1 MKTTIKLGN
10 IEFNGLKL
18 ENIELTQEYNHIE
31 AIQLMNAGKK
41 FVQDLTKELPEMLDD
56 LYLAFNKFNEIDAEV
71 AMTEKMSEREQE
83 IASIEEELNALTK
96 DFQRLVNSEMFKYS
110 EADDLNARMFR
121 VARRADKYPN
131 ILAFETMLS
140 RIAMLNDIVHE
151 RISKGDMELAF

>member
-18 ENIELTQEYNHIE
+18 ENIEFTQEYNHIE
-31 AIQLMNAGKK
+31 AIQLMTAGKK

-71 AMTEKMSEREQE
+71 AMTETMSEREQE

-110 EADDLNARMFR
+110 EADDLNTRMFR
-121 VARRADKYPN
+121 VARRVDKYPN

-140 RIAMLNDIVHE
+140 RIAMLNDIVYE

>member
-10 IEFNGLKL
+10 IEFNGIKL
-18 ENIELTQEYNHIE
+18 ENIEFTQEYNHIE
-31 AIQLMNAGKK
+31 AIQLMTAGKK

-71 AMTEKMSEREQE
+71 AMTETMSEREQE

-110 EADDLNARMFR
+110 EADDLNTRMFR
-121 VARRADKYPN
+121 VARRVDKYPN

-140 RIAMLNDIVHE
+140 RIAMLNDIVYE
-151 RISKGDMELAF
+151 RISKGDMELAL

>member
-10 IEFNGLKL
+10 IEFNGIKL
-18 ENIELTQEYNHIE
+18 ENIEFTQEYNHIE
-31 AIQLMNAGKK
+31 AIQLMTAGKK

-71 AMTEKMSEREQE
+71 AMTETMSEREQE
-83 IASIEEELNALTK
+83 IASIEKELNALTE
-96 DFQRLVNSEMFKYS
+96 DFQRLVNSEMFRYS
-110 EADDLNARMFR
+110 EADDLNTRMFR
-121 VARRADKYPN
+121 VARRVDKYPN

-140 RIAMLNDIVHE
+140 RIAMLNDIVYE

>member
-18 ENIELTQEYNHIE
+18 ENIEFTQEYNHIE
-31 AIQLMNAGKK
+31 AIQLMTAGKK

-71 AMTEKMSEREQE
+71 AMTETMSEREQE
-83 IASIEEELNALTK
+83 IASIEKELNALTE
-96 DFQRLVNSEMFKYS
+96 DFQRLVNSEMFRYS
-110 EADDLNARMFR
+110 EADDLNTRMFR
-121 VARRADKYPN
+121 VAKRVEKYPN

-140 RIAMLNDIVHE
+140 RIAMLNDIVYE
-151 RISKGDMELAF
+151 RISKGDMELAL

>member
-18 ENIELTQEYNHIE
+18 ENIEFTQEYNHIE
-31 AIQLMNAGKK
+31 AIQLMTAGKK

-110 EADDLNARMFR
+110 EADDLNTRMFR
-121 VARRADKYPN
+121 VARRVDKYPN

-140 RIAMLNDIVHE
+140 RIAMLNDIVYE

>member
-41 FVQDLTKELPEMLDD
+41 FVQDLIKELPEMFDD

-71 AMTEKMSEREQE
+71 AMTEEMSEREQE
-83 IASIEEELNALTK
+83 MASIEEELKALTK
-96 DFQRLVNSEMFKYS
+96 AFQRIASSKRFEYS
-110 EADDLNARMFR
+110 EADDLNSRMFR
-121 VARRADKYPN
+121 VARRIDKYPEV
-131 ILAFETMLS
+131 LAFEEMLS
-140 RIAMLNDIVHE
+140 SIAMLNDIVFE
-151 RISKGDMELAF
+151 RINKGDVELIF

>member
-56 LYLAFNKFNEIDAEV
+56 LYLAFNKFNEINAEV
-71 AMTEKMSEREQE
+71 AMTEEMSEREQE
-83 IASIEEELNALTK
+83 IE
-96 DFQRLVNSEMFKYS
+96 F
-110 EADDLNARMFR
+110 
-121 VARRADKYPN
+121 
-131 ILAFETMLS
+131 
-140 RIAMLNDIVHE
+140 
-151 RISKGDMELAF
+151 

>member
-10 IEFNGLKL
+10 IEFNGIKL
-18 ENIELTQEYNHIE
+18 ENIEFTQEYNHIE
-31 AIQLMNAGKK
+31 AIQLMTAGKK

-110 EADDLNARMFR
+110 EADDLNTRMFR
-121 VARRADKYPN
+121 VARRVDKYPN

-140 RIAMLNDIVHE
+140 RIAMLNDIVYE
-151 RISKGDMELAF
+151 RISKGDMEFSF

>member
-10 IEFNGLKL
+10 IEFNGIKL
-18 ENIELTQEYNHIE
+18 ENIEFTQEYNHIE
-31 AIQLMNAGKK
+31 AIQLMTAGKK

-71 AMTEKMSEREQE
+71 AMTETMSEREQE

-96 DFQRLVNSEMFKYS
+96 DFQRLVNSEMFRYS
-110 EADDLNARMFR
+110 EADDLNTRMFR
-121 VARRADKYPN
+121 VARRVDKYPN

-140 RIAMLNDIVHE
+140 RIAMLNDIVYE